1 MRSTHSRQANHALAT
16 ALAALLV
23 APCAAR
29 AQSAGT
35 YEVTPELI
43 AAAEKE
49 GKVVWYT
56 SADTE
61 VVERLANDF
70 HAKYP
75 KIEVS
80 TERSGAERNF
90 QRINQE
96 YGSDLHVVDIY
107 EASDA
112 VQFPIFKRAGWLA
125 KSLPAEVVKLWPKNG
140 VDPDGEFATARAN
153 LSVIAYNTKFIK
165 PADAPTSLAS
175 LLDPKWRGKMVK
187 AHPGYSGTIMT
198 ATYVISHALGWDYFE
213 KLGHQRVMQVQ
224 SSSDPP
230 KKLAL
235 GERPVMADG
244 NEYNIHILAEKGVP
258 VVPVY
263 APEGTPFVPGNA
275 AILKDAPHPNAAKLY
290 FAYIYSLEGQQG
302 LSDVGGLRSL
312 HPGVKEKA
320 GRVPL
325 SQIKLLESDP
335 VALEKE
341 IETIK
346 QKYEQYFGT

>member
-1 MRSTHSRQANHALAT
+1 MGGKRFAP
-16 ALAALLV
+16 AAVV
-23 APCAAR
+23 AAIASLGVAR
-29 AQSAGT
+29 AQAPAT

-49 GKVVWYT
+49 GSVAWYT

-61 VVERLANDF
+61 VVERLAADF

-75 KIEVS
+75 RIEVH
-80 TERSGAERNF
+80 TERSGAERNL
-90 QRINQE
+90 QRISQE
-96 YGSDLHVVDIY
+96 YSSNLHLVDIY

-112 VQFPIFKRAGWLA
+112 VQFPLFKRRGWLA
-125 KSLPAEVVKLWPKNG
+125 PLLPAEVVKLWPKSG
-140 VDPDGEFATARAN
+140 VDKDGQFAVLRAN
-153 LSVIAYNTKFIK
+153 LSVIAYNTKLVK
-165 PADAPTSLAS
+165 AEDAPKSLAD
-175 LLDPKWRGKMVK
+175 LLDPKWRGRMVK

-198 ATYVISHALGWDYFE
+198 ATFVISRALGWDYFE
-213 KLGHQRVMQVQ
+213 KLGQQRVLQTQ

-244 NEYNIHILAEKGVP
+244 NEYNINILKEKGVP
-258 VVPVY
+258 VEPVY

-275 AILKDAPHPNAAKLY
+275 AILNDAPHPNAAKLY
-290 FAYIYSLEGQQG
+290 YAYMYSREAQQS

-312 HPGVKEKA
+312 HPGVVEKST
-320 GRVPL
+320 RIPL
-325 SQIKLLESDP
+325 SKIKLLESDP
-335 VALEKE
+335 AELEKE

-346 QKYEQYFGT
+346 QKYELYFGT